1 MSEASGATVKLVGW
15 QPQREPPPEECAAMR
30 EIVLQAAMS
39 LTTEG
44 YVSFRLLE
52 LYRRCQWIVRQKRD
66 REEWNW
72 PYRGKR
78 TWDRRVNDAASPKY
92 GAKLVAV
99 TAGEY
104 RLNPKQFIVQITP
117 MLEATEE

>member
-1 MSEASGATVKLVGW
+1 
-15 QPQREPPPEECAAMR
+15 
-30 EIVLQAAMS
+30 
-39 LTTEG
+39 
-44 YVSFRLLE
+44 LLE
-52 LYRRCQWIVRQKRD
+52 LYRRCQLNVRRKRE
-66 REEWNW
+66 REEWSY

-104 RLNPKQFIVQITP
+104 RLNPKHYTVHITP
-117 MLEATEE
+117 TLETAEKEN